1 MYGAYLYRLNF
12 EEYQKRELEID
23 EKIKRLSVES
33 EDEDD
38 EYEALD
44 GAYILRVNKKLPL
57 VDMEDDMEDDEED
70 DEEDDFMLEPGCFVL
85 FIGDSHYDNQYADE
99 VIFGLD
105 SRYEKY
111 KEWDG
116 MEISKLDDESKDEW
130 YKLSDS
136 VFHVYFEEAGRVAD
150 EIVFNKEKSQYGDV
164 IKKIF

>member
-1 MYGAYLYRLNF
+1 MYGVYLYRLNF

-33 EDEDD
+33 EDEND

-57 VDMEDDMEDDEED
+57 VDMEDDEDNG
-70 DEEDDFMLEPGCFVL
+70 FMLDPGCFVL
-85 FIGDSHYDNQYADE
+85 FVGDSHYDSQYADE

-111 KEWDG
+111 KEWDKVS
-116 MEISKLDDESKDEW
+116 ISSLKDEEREEF
-130 YKLSDS
+130 YVLNHH
-136 VFHVYFEEAGRVAD
+136 VFNVYFEEAGRVAD
-150 EIVFNKEKSQYGDV
+150 EIVFNKEKSEYGEV
-164 IKKIF
+164 IKKLF

>member
-57 VDMEDDMEDDEED
+57 VDMEDEDDE
-70 DEEDDFMLEPGCFVL
+70 DFMLDPGCFVL

-111 KEWDG
+111 KEWKD
-116 MEISKLDDESKDEW
+116 MDSSLLDDEAINER
-130 YKLSDS
+130 YKLSNS
-136 VFHVYFEEAGRVAD
+136 VFYVYFEEAGRVAD